1 MSQSLYHNP
10 FMPTRHLNPRASGLI
25 VFGGGGGGPAPVA
38 PAPVAPVTPYNE
50 PIQTVEEGSNPGKF
64 EYTHTEIRGNQQR
77 AVLVNNVTGQSQF
90 GPYHAKGDMTPIR
103 KSAADLL
110 GTINTKFDVWFKAD
124 SGKAKD
130 REALAAYKAAI
141 GTAIANAPSE
151 GTDELG
157 KLQNQLNAVL
167 TVPKPTSTYEPTA
180 AESGA
185 EGYQSFDAQIQK
197 TYDDSVG
204 GLQGKISTTQ
214 QTSATEISTGQ
225 RNLVK
230 KAITDPAS
238 LTTEQDVAMVDPNAT
253 GTNINPL
260 TGQLGTAPTAT
271 ASTVGTGA
279 PQIMGGGYQP
289 PAPEASNEGMVY
301 DSMGRPMQP
310 TPVAPVSPLP
320 AIPPG
325 FDIDARRRG
334 QENQEKMRQQFESAR
349 SRQYALDNKPRTGF
363 GGSGRGAYTGGGA
376 GTPMPEFSLTPQDF
390 TSTPQAAPQQTSYI
404 DPNAP
409 SLEDFMRGNYED
421 GYMQPQDAY
430 AGDRGPMRE
439 GENPTTFRQDRADVQ
454 KARAQEAYNAK
465 YTISPP
471 KPRISEEVLR
481 DPEVSA
487 GRREELEARS
497 RAFQAMSPEEQKA
510 EMERG
515 RIEQERAFAALSPE
529 ERQMRLEQRR
539 IQEMQMQQQGQSPRA
554 EFEDIGL
561 SRMPQSGNLALAAD
575 PNDIT
580 ATKVGTATSQ
590 TDVKAA
596 LKDTEAA
603 QGTVSDG
610 AVATAATMEPTD
622 TAVSDLTAAQG
633 DAIVMNNP
641 TTREIQAGELISGS
655 ADAEKAVAFTE
666 QVQAATATPSAQA
679 TVKGQLTELMQ
690 DFEGGATPPWAA
702 GAMRNVSAQMAA
714 RGLGAS
720 SIAGQ
725 ALVQAAMESALP
737 IAAAD
742 AQTVAG
748 FEMAN
753 LSNRQQ
759 RQMLAAEQRAAFIG
773 QEFDQN
779 FQAKVQN
786 ATRISDIANMNF
798 TAEQQVA
805 LENSRNANSVNMANL
820 TNRQALIM
828 GEAAAISNLEMANL
842 SNQQQAA
849 LQNAQTFLQMD
860 MANLNNRQQTE
871 MFKSQSMIQSI
882 FTDQAATN
890 ASLQFNASSENQTKQ
905 FMANMRTQVN
915 QFNASQT
922 NAMTEFNVS
931 ELNGMAKFNSD
942 MRNQRDQFNATN
954 QLVIAQSN
962 AKWRQD
968 VSTMNTT
975 AQNVANAE
983 AAKVSNAFTASTLDQ
998 IWQRERDMMS
1008 MAWKS
1013 SESSADRANA
1023 IIMAQMGVAAQKE
1036 ALATQAKADK
1046 DSAMGGF
1053 FSSLL
1058 LYGITGKLGS

>member
-25 VFGGGGGGPAPVA
+25 VFGGGGGGT
-38 PAPVAPVTPYNE
+38 PAPVAPVAPVAPYNE
-50 PIQTVEEGSNPGKF
+50 PIKTMDDGSNPGKF
-64 EYTHTEIRGNQQR
+64 EYTHTEIKGSQQR
-77 AVLVNNVTGQSQF
+77 AVLKNNVTGQTQF
-90 GPYHAKGDMTPIR
+90 GPYYAKGDMTSIR

-110 GTINTKFDVWFKAD
+110 PNVNKSFDTWFKTD
-124 SGKAKD
+124 SGKTKD

-141 GTAIANAPSE
+141 SSAIANAPSE
-151 GTDELG
+151 GMDELG

-167 TVPKPTSTYEPTA
+167 TVPKPTSTHEPTA
-180 AESGA
+180 AETGA
-185 EGYQSFDAQIQK
+185 EGYESFDAQIQK
-197 TYDDSVG
+197 AYDSSVT

-214 QTSATEISTGQ
+214 QTAATEISTGQ

-238 LTTEQDVAMVDPNAT
+238 LTTEQEVANIDPNAT
-253 GTNINPL
+253 GTSIGTNVGRLNPF
-260 TGQLGTAPTAT
+260 APTAT
-271 ASTVGTGA
+271 TSTVDMNN
-279 PQIMGGGYQP
+279 PQVMGGDYQP
-289 PAPEASNEGMVY
+289 PAPEVSNAGVVY
-301 DSMGRPMQP
+301 DSMGRPIQP
-310 TPVAPVSPLP
+310 APQPSSSFPMP
-320 AIPPG
+320 EG
-325 FDIDARRRG
+325 FDLDPQRRG
-334 QENQEKMRQQFESAR
+334 QQEQERARQQFESDRAR
-349 SRQYALDNKPRTGF
+349 QQAYDNRPRTGF
-363 GGSGRGAYTGGGA
+363 GGGIRTGSTSGPGGG
-376 GTPMPEFSLTPQDF
+376 GTPMPNFDLRPPEDRTRPQ
-390 TSTPQAAPQQTSYI
+390 
-404 DPNAP
+404 
-409 SLEDFMRGNYED
+409 
-421 GYMQPQDAY
+421 
-430 AGDRGPMRE
+430 
-439 GENPTTFRQDRADVQ
+439 
-454 KARAQEAYNAK
+454 
-465 YTISPP
+465 
-471 KPRISEEVLR
+471 PRIS
-481 DPEVSA
+481 DPQVSA
-487 GRREELEARS
+487 PYL
-497 RAFQAMSPEEQKA
+497 QPED
-510 EMERG
+510 RT
-515 RIEQERAFAALSPE
+515 
-529 ERQMRLEQRR
+529 
-539 IQEMQMQQQGQSPRA
+539 IQPQGQTT
-554 EFEDIGL
+554 GL
-561 SRMPQSGNLALAAD
+561 AVAAD
-575 PNDIT
+575 PTDIT
-580 ATKVGTATSQ
+580 ASTVGTATSQ
-590 TDVKAA
+590 TDVKDA

-603 QGTVSDG
+603 QGTVSDDS
-610 AVATAATMEPTD
+610 VATAATMEPTD

-633 DAIVMNNP
+633 EAIVMNNP
-641 TTREIQAGELISGS
+641 TTREIQAGELITGS
-655 ADAEKAVAFTE
+655 ADATKAAAFTE
-666 QVQAATATPSAQA
+666 QVEAAQATPSDKA

-702 GAMRNVSAQMAA
+702 GALRNATAAMAQ

-720 SIAGQ
+720 SMAGQ

-759 RQMLAAEQRAAFIG
+759 RAMLAAEQRAAFIG

-786 ATRISDIANMNF
+786 ASRIADVANMNF
-798 TAEQQVA
+798 TAEQQIA
-805 LENSRNANSVNMANL
+805 LENSRNANSMNMANL

-905 FMANMRTQVN
+905 FMASMRSQVN

-922 NAMTEFNVS
+922 NSMSQFNVN
-931 ELNGMAKFNSD
+931 EMNGMAKFNSD

-954 QLVIAQSN
+954 QLVIAQAN
-962 AKWRQD
+962 AQWRQS
-968 VSTMNTT
+968 VVTMNTA
-975 AQNVANAE
+975 AQNEANAE
-983 AAKVSNAFTASTLDQ
+983 AARTSNAFTASTLDQ

-1013 SESSADRANA
+1013 SESSAERANA

-1036 ALATQAKADK
+1036 ALATQAAAEKS
-1046 DSAMGGF
+1046 SAIGSF
-1053 FSSLL
+1053 FAQLL
-1058 LYGITGKLGS
+1058 FS